1 MQAEHVTTRRRN
13 VKGQAKS
20 TDFPA
25 LSHSVRLFLGLASA
39 RRDFSFALLSPA
51 IQLCANTQEALGHI
65 SREKA
70 AIDRLSETVSALR
83 EALGRFEERDFD
95 GDDVL
100 EEEDLVALAGTLIDS
115 FNAILSTLEFI
126 IRKEP
131 FLSSSSKRLLG
142 QSMDF
147 MYVITEKRQV
157 ITSTVARLDSLLLK
171 IKR

>member
-20 TDFPA
+20 TDFLA

-39 RRDFSFALLSPA
+39 RRDFSFDLLSPA
-51 IQLCANTQEALGHI
+51 IQLCANTQGALDHI
-65 SREKA
+65 SSQEA
-70 AIDRLSETVSALR
+70 TIDRLSKSISELNEV
-83 EALGRFEERDFD
+83 LGRFEERDFD

-100 EEEDLVALAGTLIDS
+100 EEDVEKLGGALIDI
-115 FNAILSTLEFI
+115 FNAILTILEFI

-131 FLSSSSKRLLG
+131 FISSSKRILG
-142 QSMDF
+142 QSMIF
-147 MYVITEKRQV
+147 MYVITEKRQA

-171 IKR
+171 IER